1 MDNMIIGQNSA
12 SGIPPADLIKDSDT
26 KGFMVDVLEASKKV
40 PVLVDFWAPWCGPC
54 KQLTP
59 IIEKV
64 VKQANGKVR
73 LVKINVDENQQIA
86 AQLRVQSIP
95 AVFAFVDG
103 QPIDGF
109 MGALPESQI
118 KQFVDKLGNKGS
130 LAEEIAGALKIALE
144 AMGRGE
150 FEEAAGI
157 LAQIL
162 SVDQANVGALASM
175 MKCQIELGDL
185 EGAAETLKHVPAD
198 KAANPDVISAKSA
211 LDLALNPVDTRVVDK
226 LQAEIA
232 SNPDDFAK
240 RLELAVALN
249 GSGQRAEAA
258 EQLLYVIRK
267 KRDWNE
273 DAARKQLVQFFD
285 AWGPKDEFT
294 LAGRRKLS
302 AILFA

>member
-1 MDNMIIGQNSA
+1 M
-12 SGIPPADLIKDSDT
+12 
-26 KGFMVDVLEASKKV
+26 
-40 PVLVDFWAPWCGPC
+40 
-54 KQLTP
+54 
-59 IIEKV
+59 
-64 VKQANGKVR
+64 R
-73 LVKINVDENQQIA
+73 
-86 AQLRVQSIP
+86 
-95 AVFAFVDG
+95 
-103 QPIDGF
+103 
-109 MGALPESQI
+109 
-118 KQFVDKLGNKGS
+118 
-130 LAEEIAGALKIALE
+130 
-144 AMGRGE
+144 RGE

-198 KAANPDVISAKSA
+198 KAANPDVISAKAA
-211 LDLALNPVDTRVVDK
+211 LDLALNPVDTSVVDK

-249 GSGQRAEAA
+249 GSGQRVEAT